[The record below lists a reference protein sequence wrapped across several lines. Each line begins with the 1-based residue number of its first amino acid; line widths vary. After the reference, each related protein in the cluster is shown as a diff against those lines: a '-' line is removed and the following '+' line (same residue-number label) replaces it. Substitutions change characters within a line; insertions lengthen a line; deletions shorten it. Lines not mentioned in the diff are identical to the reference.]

1 MALSAEYGYTLK
13 DSKGVFLEPQLQIQV
28 AYLDSFDY
36 WTDRMMK
43 VEADSETS
51 VIGRVGF
58 RAGHEFLS
66 QNFAGEFYFRGDVL
80 HQFTGGQDA
89 KLSDGLHNLKENWG
103 NTGTWADFGI
113 GTALNWEIIFI
124 CNLMLNVLWAEKPKT
139 HG

>member
-1 MALSAEYGYTLK
+1 
-13 DSKGVFLEPQLQIQV
+13 
-28 AYLDSFDY
+28 
-36 WTDRMMK
+36 MK

-113 GTALNWEIIFI
+113 GTALNWENNIHLQFD
-124 CNLMLNVLWAEKPKT
+124 AERIVGGKT
-139 HG
+139 EDTWLVFGHMKYLF